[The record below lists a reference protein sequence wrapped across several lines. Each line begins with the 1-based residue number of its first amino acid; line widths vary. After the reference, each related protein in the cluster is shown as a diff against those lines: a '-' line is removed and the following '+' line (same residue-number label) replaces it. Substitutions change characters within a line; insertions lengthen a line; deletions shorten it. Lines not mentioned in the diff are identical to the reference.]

1 MVVHLVSGEDS
12 PFTPVAVLRIPPP
25 RLSPFSINVSPQR
38 ISQFGP
44 ESRRGYVLPQ
54 WEDYRS
60 STAYSPTSTKAF
72 VAHLLHDVKPACSRT
87 SHGVAV
93 HRCW

>member
-44 ESRRGYVLPQ
+44 ESQKRVCLAAVGGLSKLDSLQSYQYQGLCGPP
-54 WEDYRS
+54 
-60 STAYSPTSTKAF
+60 SP
-72 VAHLLHDVKPACSRT
+72 
-87 SHGVAV
+87 
-93 HRCW
+93 RC